1 MDSYFI
7 RVNRLPGTVRT
18 VLAPITRLVLGFHPW
33 QNNSDFIPDWNWKSK
48 ETGEQERRIPLHRPA
63 GYQLGLWILALI
75 LCETDIDE
83 IEAETSLGLEYFSIC
98 PEDEEYDPECVGW
111 QLVIHQDPIDT
122 TYVPLPWLTLAPDD
136 PMPKILLSAIRIALS
151 QARDRGLVAPSE
163 T

>member
-7 RVNRLPGTVRT
+7 RVNRLPGSVRT
-18 VLAPITRLVLGFHPW
+18 VLAPITRMVLGFHPW

-83 IEAETSLGLEYFSIC
+83 IEAVGGLG
-98 PEDEEYDPECVGW
+98 DDVGG
-111 QLVIHQDPIDT
+111 QIGGAQRHGQHGLHGTDSGKER
-122 TYVPLPWLTLAPDD
+122 LR
-136 PMPKILLSAIRIALS
+136 RI
-151 QARDRGLVAPSE
+151 V
-163 T
+163 